1 MGGLNNLNFIRY
13 METYPQ
19 DDIKFIFKE
28 STHASISE

>member
-13 METYPQ
+13 LEAYPQ

-28 STHASISE
+28 NIHSGLS